1 MDANLQKYLA
11 FVKAVEYKSFT
22 KAALA
27 LNYSQSGI
35 SRMISDLEKEW
46 DMILLERKRSGIHL
60 TSDGLELLPYAASLC
75 AEYEK
80 LQMKVDDLHGLKSG
94 IIRIGTFSSVATQ
107 WLPRMIKAFQTDYP
121 QIEYE
126 LLLGD
131 YTEIEKWIIERRVDF
146 GFLRLPALPQLETM
160 FLAQDELMAV
170 LPANHPLA
178 DCDVFPMDALC
189 REPFLLLE
197 KDQNIVVS
205 DIFRKN
211 RLKPDIRFTTWD
223 DYAIMSMVE
232 AGLGISIL
240 PSLVLQRTPYH
251 IVIKSLEM
259 PAYRKIGIAMPD
271 KKGSSKAVKEFIKY
285 LDRL

>member
-1 MDANLQKYLA
+1 
-11 FVKAVEYKSFT
+11 
-22 KAALA
+22 
-27 LNYSQSGI
+27 
-35 SRMISDLEKEW
+35 
-46 DMILLERKRSGIHL
+46 
-60 TSDGLELLPYAASLC
+60 
-75 AEYEK
+75 
-80 LQMKVDDLHGLKSG
+80 
-94 IIRIGTFSSVATQ
+94 
-107 WLPRMIKAFQTDYP
+107 
-121 QIEYE
+121 
-126 LLLGD
+126 
-131 YTEIEKWIIERRVDF
+131 
-146 GFLRLPALPQLETM
+146 
-160 FLAQDELMAV
+160 
-170 LPANHPLA
+170 
-178 DCDVFPMDALC
+178 MDALC

-211 RLKPDIRFTTWD
+211 HLKPDIRFTTWD

-240 PSLVLQRTPYH
+240 PSLVLQRIPYH